1 MKKKMIV
8 GLLVSAFLIYLTVRG
23 LRLLDV
29 AEGFKTVRYRYI
41 PPVLILILLI
51 QVLRSLRWGVI
62 LSPLEKVDQFSL
74 FSVTSVGFLAIVAIP
89 ARLGELARPYLISK
103 KSDIRMT
110 SALGTIF
117 VERVFDSF
125 TILIMAAFV
134 IFFIPLP
141 SWLTEASL
149 FFFLISMAVLAMMIF
164 MIVKRETSFKV
175 INPFI
180 KRLPDRYAKKL
191 NHLIHHFI
199 DGLKIITHTRGLIY
213 VIFLSGLI
221 WLIGVLV
228 IYILFFAFG
237 FHLPPVAAFVLMII
251 LIIGITIPTAPG
263 FVGNWHF
270 FCVLSLSLFSIP
282 RTDAFTFALIY
293 HFLSIGT
300 VIILGLIFLPFNKF
314 SFSELLNLQLSREQ
328 ERGNSNSNLP
338 V

>member
-8 GLLVSAFLIYLTVRG
+8 GLLLSALLIYLTVRG
-23 LRLLDV
+23 IRLEDV
-29 AEGFKTVRYRYI
+29 IGGFKTVRYRYI

-62 LSPLEKVDQFSL
+62 LSPIEKVDQFSL

-89 ARLGELARPYLISK
+89 ARIGELARPYLIAK
-103 KSDIRMT
+103 KSNIRMT

-141 SWLTEASL
+141 LWLREASFIFFLITVVTLAVIIFLIVKGEASL
-149 FFFLISMAVLAMMIF
+149 KIA
-164 MIVKRETSFKV
+164 
-175 INPFI
+175 NPLLN
-180 KRLPDRYAKKL
+180 RLPERYAHKL
-191 NHLIHHFI
+191 NHLICHFI
-199 DGLKIITHTRGLIY
+199 EGFKIITHIKPLLY
-213 VIFLSGLI
+213 VTFLSGLI
-221 WLIGVLV
+221 WLMGVMV

-270 FCVLSLSLFSIP
+270 FCVLGLGLFSIP
-282 RTDAFTFALIY
+282 RTDAFTFAVIY

-314 SFSELLNLQLSREQ
+314 SFSGLNLQLSREQ
-328 ERGNSNSNLP
+328 ERGKSNSNLP